1 MNPEL
6 ARTPLYDWHQ
16 SHHGRMVEFGGWSM
30 PVQYQS
36 IMEEH
41 QAVRTAVGLFDVS
54 HMGRF
59 AFTGPQAWSFLD
71 RVLTR
76 RVLDLPAGRVRYS
89 LVTSTS
95 GGILDDVLVYHVV
108 GEQGNAWPLLVVNA
122 SNRAKLWAWFCA
134 LGAEDPTIGIRDN
147 TLSTAMIAIQGPQA
161 IELVGR
167 VAASDLRLLGGG
179 AALSTSGATNASGTA
194 LSLSEQ
200 LRAIPSYGVRAGRWG
215 EWPLLVSRT
224 GYTGED
230 GLEFIVPAAVA
241 VLIWQRLVDGGGRP
255 VGLGARDTLRLEAAM
270 PLYGH
275 ELSETRD
282 PFAADLSFAVQLEGR
297 HFVGSEALIERRR
310 EPASDVRV
318 GLVLEGK
325 RVARE
330 GYAVLVSGQRVGE
343 VTSGTFSPTLQR
355 SLAMAYVQR
364 DHAAIGQSLQVDI
377 RGQLVAA
384 TVVKLPFYRRS

>member
-1 MNPEL
+1 
-6 ARTPLYDWHQ
+6 
-16 SHHGRMVEFGGWSM
+16 M

-134 LGAEDPTIGIRDN
+134 LGAEDPAIGIRDN
-147 TLSTAMIAIQGPQA
+147 TLSTAMIAVQGPQA

-167 VAASDLRLLGGG
+167 VAASDLQLQGGG
-179 AALSTSGATNASGTA
+179 AAKESGAPLA
-194 LSLSEQ
+194 LIEQ
-200 LRAIPSYGVRAGRWG
+200 LRAIPTYGVRAGRWG
-215 EWPLLVSRT
+215 EWPLLASRT

-230 GLEFIVPAAVA
+230 GLELIVPAAVA

-275 ELSETRD
+275 ELSEARD

-330 GYAVLVSGQRVGE
+330 GYAVSVSGQRVGE

-355 SLAMAYVQR
+355 SLAMAYVQG

>member
-6 ARTPLYDWHQ
+6 ARTPLHDWHQ
-16 SHHGRMVEFGGWSM
+16 SHQGRMVEFGGWSM

-59 AFTGPQAWSFLD
+59 AFTGSQAWTFLD
-71 RVLTR
+71 HVLTR

-89 LVTSTS
+89 LVTSTT

-122 SNRAKLWAWFCA
+122 SNRAKLWAWFSA
-134 LGAEDPTIGIRDN
+134 LGAESAAIGIRDN
-147 TLSTAMIAIQGPQA
+147 TLSTAMIAVQGPQA

-167 VAASDLRLLGGG
+167 VAAVDMRVQERPAAG
-179 AALSTSGATNASGTA
+179 ATGSETSGATAAS
-194 LSLSEQ
+194 SLLDQ
-200 LRAIPSYGVRAGRWG
+200 LRAIPAYGVRAGRWG

-230 GLEFIVPAAVA
+230 GLELIVPAAVA

-275 ELSETRD
+275 ELSENRD

-297 HFVGSEALIERRR
+297 HFVGSEALLERRR
-310 EPASDVRV
+310 KPARDVRV
-318 GLVLEGK
+318 GVLLEGK

-330 GYAVLVSGQRVGE
+330 GYGVLVGGERVGE
-343 VTSGTFSPTLQR
+343 VTSGTFSPTLQQ
-355 SLAMAYVQR
+355 SLAMAYVRR
-364 DHAAIGQSLQVDI
+364 DYAVVGQSLQVDI

>member
-6 ARTPLYDWHQ
+6 ARTPLHDWHQ
-16 SHHGRMVEFGGWSM
+16 AHHGRMVEFGGWSM

-54 HMGRF
+54 HMGRL
-59 AFTGPQAWSFLD
+59 AFTGPQAWTFLD

-89 LVTSTS
+89 LVTATS

-108 GEQGNAWPLLVVNA
+108 GELGNAWPLLVVNA

-134 LGAEDPTIGIRDN
+134 LGAEDPAIGIRDN
-147 TLSTAMIAIQGPQA
+147 TLSTAMIAVQGPQA
-161 IELVGR
+161 MELVGR
-167 VAASDLRLLGGG
+167 VAASDLRLQAG
-179 AALSTSGATNASGTA
+179 AASAAAGAATAGTP
-194 LSLSEQ
+194 LVEQ

-230 GLEFIVPAAVA
+230 GLELIVPAAVA
-241 VLIWQRLVDGGGRP
+241 VLIWQRLAEGGGRP

-275 ELSETRD
+275 ELSEARD

-297 HFVGSEALIERRR
+297 HFVGSEALVARRQ
-310 EPASDVRV
+310 EPAGDVRV
-318 GLVLEGK
+318 GVVLEGK

-330 GYAVLVSGQRVGE
+330 GYEVLVNGQRVGE

-364 DHAAIGQSLQVDI
+364 DYAAVGQSLQVDI